1 MMTTPPANEIRLV
14 ESNGQHFVSVVMD
27 GHEMRQHG
35 PFANADA
42 AEAMAIRFAGIC
54 GVFNKPMEIR
64 HG

>member
-1 MMTTPPANEIRLV
+1 MMTTLPINEIRLV
-14 ESNGQHFVSVVMD
+14 ECNGQHFVS
-27 GHEMRQHG
+27 GRQHG
-35 PFANADA
+35 PFANADE